1 MSQTLAIE
9 GGEPINKKP
18 FPTWPSFSEKT
29 KQEAL
34 KPLENGLVNYWTG
47 SKGIEF
53 EKKWAE
59 YCGCRYGVS
68 TTNGTSAL
76 HAALASCDIGP
87 GDEVIVPSYSFI
99 ASSFFRS
106 NLSLNS

>member
-1 MSQTLAIE
+1 MSQILAIE

-47 SKGIEF
+47 NKGIEF
-53 EKKWAE
+53 EKVGGILW
-59 YCGCRYGVS
+59 
-68 TTNGTSAL
+68 L
-76 HAALASCDIGP
+76 PLW
-87 GDEVIVPSYSFI
+87 SFYH
-99 ASSFFRS
+99 
-106 NLSLNS
+106 